1 MSSFPQSRRIRSC
14 GRLALAT
21 LTVAL
26 AGCAAGPS
34 KMDAQKVQEVDTK
47 SQPLIKDRI
56 IEESRKMLEMQNTL
70 REQLEQQAAL
80 PLQPVVPVYNPLDAV
95 NITIQADAVDV
106 RNVFKAIADQAGLNL
121 VLPAT
126 LSRRPRTLSLSLV
139 DVPASQAF
147 EQVLKALDMN
157 GDVKD
162 GMLLVDE
169 YEERV
174 FDLDFLLTMSTV
186 SYGAGGDVFGSSSS
200 GDSSDSSSGDS
211 GLFSNF
217 SVSGRNTNDVN
228 PYLQIEQMLATIIDR
243 EPESSEEDEAGDSA
257 ANGNRSRYMLNHSTG
272 TLFVRA
278 RPSEVA
284 AVSRLVEH
292 YKSVLGRQVLIEAQI
307 LDVELSD
314 EFSYGVDWSLLRGKV
329 AASYSTSQMS
339 LGDISSTLGSAASS
353 GRSVIIP
360 STTLGTDGTSSLA
373 LAASGSDYNIG
384 LDMLQTFGVVHILSN
399 PSIRV
404 RNTQPAVVSVGS
416 NIRYI
421 SETSSDTENA
431 TAGVLSTSS
440 SVETANV
447 FDGVVMGVIPFISED
462 GSIHLTINPMQTSV
476 DDSSLDLIDV
486 GSETNPM
493 MITLPEVEF
502 KGMTTSLTLNSGD
515 IVILGGLISESGSN
529 SSDGLPGIS
538 DIPVLSKILG
548 GTYRSSGSRELVLIL
563 RVQTI

>member
-14 GRLALAT
+14 GRLALAA

-34 KMDAQKVQEVDTK
+34 KVDAQKVQDVDTK

-56 IEESRKMLEMQNTL
+56 TEESRKMLELQNTL
-70 REQLEQQAAL
+70 REQLEQRAVL
-80 PLQPVVPVYNPLDAV
+80 PLEPVVPVYNPLDAV

-147 EQVLKALDMN
+147 EQVLKALDMH
-157 GDVKD
+157 GEVQD

-169 YEERV
+169 YDERV

-186 SYGAGGDVFGSSSS
+186 NYGAGGDVFGSSGS
-200 GDSSDSSSGDS
+200 GDSADSSSGDS
-211 GLFSNF
+211 GLYSNF

-228 PYLQIEQMLATIIDR
+228 PYLQIEQMLATIIDQ
-243 EPESSEEDEAGDSA
+243 EPALSAEDGEEGSA
-257 ANGNRSRYMLNHSTG
+257 SNGNRSRYMLNHSTG

-329 AASYSTSQMS
+329 AASYSTSQMT
-339 LGDISSTLGSAASS
+339 LGDLSSTLGTATSS
-353 GRSVIIP
+353 GRSIIIP
-360 STTLGTDGTSSLA
+360 STTLGTDGTSSLS
-373 LAASGSDYNIG
+373 LATSGSDYNIG

-440 SVETANV
+440 SVETSNV

-529 SSDGLPGIS
+529 SSDGLPGVS

-548 GTYRSSGSRELVLIL
+548 GTYRSSGARELVLIL
-563 RVQTI
+563 RVETI

>member
-14 GRLALAT
+14 GRLTLAA

-34 KMDAQKVQEVDTK
+34 KVDAQKVQEVDTK

-56 IEESRKMLEMQNTL
+56 IEESQKMLELQNTL
-70 REQLEQQAAL
+70 REQLEQQASRS
-80 PLQPVVPVYNPLDAV
+80 LQPVAPVYNPLDAV

-139 DVPASQAF
+139 NVPASQAF
-147 EQVLKALDMN
+147 EQVLKALDMH

-200 GDSSDSSSGDS
+200 GDSSDSSSSDS

-243 EPESSEEDEAGDSA
+243 EPTPSSEEDEAAGSA

-278 RPSEVA
+278 KPSEVA

-353 GRSVIIP
+353 GRSIIIP

-373 LAASGSDYNIG
+373 LATSGSDYNIG

-404 RNTQPAVVSVGS
+404 RNTQPGGGQCGQQYPLHLR
-416 NIRYI
+416 NQLRYGKRHRRGALHQLQRG
-421 SETSSDTENA
+421 NR
-431 TAGVLSTSS
+431 
-440 SVETANV
+440 
-447 FDGVVMGVIPFISED
+447 
-462 GSIHLTINPMQTSV
+462 Q
-476 DDSSLDLIDV
+476 
-486 GSETNPM
+486 
-493 MITLPEVEF
+493 
-502 KGMTTSLTLNSGD
+502 
-515 IVILGGLISESGSN
+515 
-529 SSDGLPGIS
+529 
-538 DIPVLSKILG
+538 
-548 GTYRSSGSRELVLIL
+548 
-563 RVQTI
+563 RV